1 MLQLDVGG
9 SMYRSVNFYLLVRI
23 SMDDY
28 VQFSDILDMLHEIS
42 TKVLKLC
49 LLMGTLMLPCIA
61 TVAFVETGS

>member
-1 MLQLDVGG
+1 
-9 SMYRSVNFYLLVRI
+9 MYCSVNFYLLVRI

-28 VQFSDILDMLHEIS
+28 VQFSDILDMLHEII

-49 LLMGTLMLPCIA
+49 LLMGTLMLPYIA